1 MSGINLGRVIL
12 GGLVAGL
19 IINVVEAVL
28 NQFLM
33 VDAIQQAMAARNL
46 AMPDDPM
53 SLGIFI
59 AYGFVFGIALIF
71 VYAAIRPRFG
81 AGAKTAVYA
90 GVIVWFI
97 GGFLVSVLM
106 ATMGI
111 FPAGLLTIGAV
122 VGLVETCVA
131 AVAGAALYQEGA
143 AAATE

>member
-28 NQFLM
+28 NQFLL
-33 VDAIQQAMAARNL
+33 VDASQQALAARNL
-46 AMPDDPM
+46 AMPDDPL

>member
-111 FPAGLLTIGAV
+111 FPAGLMTIGAA

-131 AVAGAALYQEGA
+131 AVAGAALYQEGEA
-143 AAATE
+143 VATE